1 MAPLYCRHV
10 PAQMGPGGK
19 QHGAPRHIASEYPCV
34 FPFTCNYRGASVSH
48 ELNETFND
56 AFSRHEPLRQELR
69 PYLEQTELCWF
80 IRHPFY
86 NEPVYDLEKCAYIH
100 QKIDCRTAQADAC
113 FEDGD
118 WEGYLQ
124 CVEVPSQPEWFAKDA
139 YLFQDDRYWC
149 VLSRVYQG
157 QWQTHKNRELF
168 DRLFRADRPGR
179 ENLMDPDERRVL
191 ARLPDVLTVYRG
203 YAANDC
209 EGFADGIAW
218 TLSRRRAVWYANW
231 KRDSDNPTVITG
243 EVRKED
249 VWAYCDGGGLLLPPE
264 TVFAKQHRRAW
275 CPEAR
280 VCWGDYIKKPFDVE
294 AYIRKA

>member
-1 MAPLYCRHV
+1 
-10 PAQMGPGGK
+10 
-19 QHGAPRHIASEYPCV
+19 
-34 FPFTCNYRGASVSH
+34 
-48 ELNETFND
+48 
-56 AFSRHEPLRQELR
+56 LR